1 MGRCVPDRTL
11 RRVTLPVLF
20 GANVDPLWQPADLP
34 VRHALSVERLGLDL
48 VTIQDHPYQAAFY
61 DAWTLL
67 TYLAGRT
74 ERVTLVPTVATLP
87 LRPPAM
93 LAKSAA
99 TLDLLSGGR
108 VRLGLGAGAFWDA
121 IAAMGGPRRSPK
133 EAVAAL
139 AEAVEV
145 ISAMWSDER
154 AVTVKGEYYRIAGV
168 HPGPRP
174 SAGLGGWL
182 GAYGPRMLALTG
194 AAADGWLPSHAFLG
208 VDALPAAIRR
218 IDDAALAAGRD
229 PAGLRKVYNI
239 SGLVGPET
247 DEPFRG
253 SVAQWVEQLAAVHA
267 LGMNGFVYW
276 PADDHERQIARFAE
290 EVVPAVR
297 AALA

>member
-1 MGRCVPDRTL
+1 M
-11 RRVTLPVLF
+11 TLPVLF
-20 GANVDPLWQPADLP
+20 GANVDPLWQPNDLP
-34 VRHALSVERLGLDL
+34 VRHALGAERLGLDL
-48 VTIQDHPYQAAFY
+48 VTIQDHPYQATFY

-74 ERVTLVPTVATLP
+74 ERITLVPTVANLP

-93 LAKSAA
+93 LAKAAA

-108 VRLGLGAGAFWDA
+108 VQLGLGAGALWDA
-121 IAAMGGPRRSPK
+121 IAAMGGPRRSAK
-133 EAVAAL
+133 AAVAAL
-139 AEAVEV
+139 TEAVEV
-145 ISAMWSDER
+145 IQAMWSDER
-154 AVTVKGEYYRIAGV
+154 SVRVEGAHYRIAGV

-174 SAGLGGWL
+174 GGGLGIWL

-208 VDALPAAIRR
+208 LDALPDAIRR
-218 IDDAALAAGRD
+218 LDDAAHAAGRD
-229 PAGLRKVYNI
+229 PALLRKVYNI

-247 DEPFRG
+247 ADPFRG
-253 SVAQWVEQLAAVHA
+253 SVAQWTDQLVAVHA

>member
-1 MGRCVPDRTL
+1 MAVMGMRPCVPM
-11 RRVTLPVLF
+11 TLPVLF

-34 VRHALSVERLGLDL
+34 VRHAAAAERLGLDL

-61 DAWTLL
+61 DTWTLL

-74 ERVTLVPTVATLP
+74 ERITFVPTVATLP
-87 LRPPAM
+87 LRPPAV

-99 TLDLLSGGR
+99 TLDLLTGGR
-108 VRLGLGAGAFWDA
+108 VQLGLGTGAFWDA
-121 IAAMGGPRRSPK
+121 IVAMGGPRRSPA

-139 AEAVEV
+139 EEAIAV
-145 ISAMWSDER
+145 IRAMWSDER
-154 AVTVKGEYYRIAGV
+154 SVKVEGEHYRLAGV
-168 HPGPRP
+168 HPGPQP
-174 SAGLGGWL
+174 GPGLGIWL

-208 VDALPAAIRR
+208 VDKLPSALAR
-218 IDDAALAAGRD
+218 IDDAAQAAGRD
-229 PAGLRKVYNI
+229 PAGLRKVSNI
-239 SGLVGPET
+239 SGLIGPET
-247 DEPFRG
+247 SEPFRG
-253 SVAQWVEQLAAVHA
+253 SVAQWTDQLLAVSA

-276 PADDHERQIARFAE
+276 PTDDHERQLARFAE